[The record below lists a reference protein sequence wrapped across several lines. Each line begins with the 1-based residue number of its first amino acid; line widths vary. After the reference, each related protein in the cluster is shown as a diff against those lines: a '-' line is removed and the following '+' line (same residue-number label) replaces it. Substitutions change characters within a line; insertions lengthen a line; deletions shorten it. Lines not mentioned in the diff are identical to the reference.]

1 MTERPKLFSMLIYL
15 FSGIVF
21 VSCSRHA
28 ALEGSARTTGTGSR
42 ISSPPCIV
50 YKTKADFFRNV
61 PVILSSDKSRIM
73 SYPDIKD
80 IYYNGKLSYPT
91 VLSNGYL
98 LDNRGIGPEVAFLD
112 YTYEDYSKLNATP
125 PASELMKHLLDKD
138 PLSEMYQCGLRSQYN
153 DIEQDLNTII
163 SSGKLKTFKK
173 LK

>member
-1 MTERPKLFSMLIYL
+1 
-15 FSGIVF
+15 
-21 VSCSRHA
+21 
-28 ALEGSARTTGTGSR
+28 
-42 ISSPPCIV
+42 
-50 YKTKADFFRNV
+50 
-61 PVILSSDKSRIM
+61 M